1 MLPCTRRP
9 IRTFS
14 ARCTCSGSWRCGA
27 LFSLLFLVGLIPSY
41 AQTGSFTIWKGGERV
56 GNLSVARTYEG
67 DRIRYTM
74 NSLSTVEVMLWTKI
88 VRTALTAEYVGNTLE
103 ACGSSVHLNDVMQDS
118 SSMRTD
124 AGIAKGYVHPG
135 RKMNGGNG
143 NAWTTARM
151 YYEEPVGQETIYVE
165 SVLGDRPLE
174 RLAPGV
180 YRLLLP
186 DGKVNRYVYTLGVLQ
201 EVQVDRTFFDLVFR
215 RI

>member
-1 MLPCTRRP
+1 M
-9 IRTFS
+9 
-14 ARCTCSGSWRCGA
+14 W
-27 LFSLLFLVGLIPSY
+27 
-41 AQTGSFTIWKGGERV
+41 AQTGSFAIWKGSDRV
-56 GNLSVARTYEG
+56 GSLTVDRTYEG
-67 DRIRYTM
+67 DRTHYAM

-88 VRTALTAEYVGNTLE
+88 VRTALRAEYVGEQLE

-118 SSMRTD
+118 SSMRTN
-124 AGIAKGYVHPG
+124 AGIAKGYVHPH

-174 RLAPGV
+174 RMAPGV

-186 DGKVNRYVYTLGVLQ
+186 DGKVNRYVYRLGVLQ

-215 RI
+215 RV